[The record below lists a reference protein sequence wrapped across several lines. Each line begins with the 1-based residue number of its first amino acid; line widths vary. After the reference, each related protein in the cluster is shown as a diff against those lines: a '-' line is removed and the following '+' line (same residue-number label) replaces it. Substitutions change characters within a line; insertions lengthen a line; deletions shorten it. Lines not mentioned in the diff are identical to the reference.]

1 MTTPSRAGFCDGR
14 LIIRVWWDFSPE
26 QHVRSGRPGVAV
38 CSPTSA
44 LLPHSPLV
52 FSYRSHRRTPG
63 SCIPPSALP
72 HALLRSDRGDDA
84 QAKYTPPF
92 SAPHGVAWSLFLAEF
107 KGLQGL
113 GCGEGGLHAVA
124 HGGSQAILPK
134 RPGRSRKKGEPLG
147 WQPWAT
153 HGEAV
158 PWAPHSAGPTGSK
171 EEDSVTINLLPP
183 TRPLDLQLPGQG
195 THERLC
201 SLSGE
206 VKRQEK
212 GKTPSLPHSAVL
224 LRKDHQIGLRS
235 SIQTGTHNRG
245 ARQIPSLGGEKMR
258 AELLGPCV
266 GTWLGTTGIAC
277 L

>member
-1 MTTPSRAGFCDGR
+1 MTAPSRAGFCDRR
-14 LIIRVWWDFSPE
+14 LIVSVWWDFSPE

-52 FSYRSHRRTPG
+52 FSYRSHHQTPG
-63 SCIPPSALP
+63 SCSPPSALP

-92 SAPHGVAWSLFLAEF
+92 SAPHGPLTERQFPGPLT
-107 KGLQGL
+107 LL
-113 GCGEGGLHAVA
+113 GQL
-124 HGGSQAILPK
+124 
-134 RPGRSRKKGEPLG
+134 
-147 WQPWAT
+147 
-153 HGEAV
+153 
-158 PWAPHSAGPTGSK
+158 GSK

-183 TRPLDLQLPGQG
+183 TRPQDLQLPGQG

-212 GKTPSLPHSAVL
+212 GKTPSLPHCTVL
-224 LRKDHQIGLRS
+224 LRKNHQIGLRS
-235 SIQTGTHNRG
+235 SIQTGKRNRG
-245 ARQIPSLGGEKMR
+245 ARRIPSLGGEKMR

-266 GTWLGTTGIAC
+266 GDMAGNHRDSLPLAF
-277 L
+277 

>member
-1 MTTPSRAGFCDGR
+1 MG
-14 LIIRVWWDFSPE
+14 
-26 QHVRSGRPGVAV
+26 
-38 CSPTSA
+38 
-44 LLPHSPLV
+44 
-52 FSYRSHRRTPG
+52 
-63 SCIPPSALP
+63 
-72 HALLRSDRGDDA
+72 
-84 QAKYTPPF
+84 
-92 SAPHGVAWSLFLAEF
+92 
-107 KGLQGL
+107 
-113 GCGEGGLHAVA
+113 
-124 HGGSQAILPK
+124 
-134 RPGRSRKKGEPLG
+134 
-147 WQPWAT
+147 T

-212 GKTPSLPHSAVL
+212 GKTPSLPHCAVL